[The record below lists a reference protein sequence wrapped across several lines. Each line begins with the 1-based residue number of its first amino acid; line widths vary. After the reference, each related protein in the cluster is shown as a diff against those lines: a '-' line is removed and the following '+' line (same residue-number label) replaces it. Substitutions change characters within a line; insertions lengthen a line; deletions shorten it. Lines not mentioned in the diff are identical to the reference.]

1 MPPLEARPPPV
12 YPGTQRGASPAF
24 RPAAH
29 AAGHREQQVEQRAL
43 QAFFAPRTVAVIG
56 ASATPGK
63 AGNAVVAN
71 MLAAGFNKGRLYPV
85 NPKGG
90 SIEGLPV
97 ARTVGE
103 LPGGIDL
110 AVFAVPRE
118 HVLPAFEA
126 LAARGLKSAIVL
138 SAGFREAGKEGYAL
152 ERDLADLARRH
163 GVALLGPNCLGMMN
177 TAHGVNASFAA
188 TAPVPG
194 SVAFCSQ
201 SGALCQAILDW
212 ARDERFGFSKFVS
225 LGNKAVLNET
235 ALLNF
240 LAGDQDSKVI
250 MGYLENV
257 EGGEEFVRAA
267 REASRKKPVIM
278 LKAGSTNAGAKAA
291 SSHTGAIAGSDDAC
305 AAAFR
310 QSGVVRAPDLASLF
324 FLAEAFASLP
334 LPRGPNVA
342 VLSNAGGPGILA
354 ADACEKTSLHMARLS
369 PETIQRLQAELP
381 PYASVNNPVDIIGD
395 AGAER
400 YRKSLE
406 AVLDDSLVHAVL
418 LLIAPTAM
426 VELEATATAIA
437 QVARRSAKPVM
448 TCLLGRAHGSI
459 GRDILRQAGLPCHAF
474 PEPAL
479 RCIEAMYAYA
489 QWRQKPVP
497 VFEPPRRDLAAAKRI
512 LDAAVAAG
520 VQELGGFQGRE
531 IAAAYGLRTPVTV
544 LARSSAQAVRAAQG
558 MAGPVALKVASA
570 QIGHATDVGG
580 VKLGLSG
587 PDEVARAFQELTTH
601 VGRIQPEA
609 AVSGCLVQAMAPGGS
624 VEVVAA
630 MRRDEQFG
638 PVLMF
643 GLGGIHSEIL
653 KDVSHHLIPLSRDEA
668 FGMIRSIR
676 SYLLLKGVDG
686 EPAADLRAL
695 EDVLLALAALAQD
708 FPEVYEAEL
717 NPVLVNH
724 EGALVAE
731 ARLAFRA

>member
-1 MPPLEARPPPV
+1 MD
-12 YPGTQRGASPAF
+12 
-24 RPAAH
+24 
-29 AAGHREQQVEQRAL
+29 QRAL
-43 QAFFAPRTVAVIG
+43 QAFFAPKTVAVIG

-63 AGNAVVAN
+63 VGNAVVAN
-71 MLAAGFNKGRLYPV
+71 MLAAGFRGRLYPV

-90 SIEGLPV
+90 TVEGLAV
-97 ARTVGE
+97 VRTTAE

-110 AVFAVPRE
+110 AVFAVPRD

-126 LAARGLKSAIVL
+126 LAARGLKAAIVL
-138 SAGFREAGKEGYAL
+138 SAGFREAGREGYRL
-152 ERDLADLARRH
+152 ERQLAALALAH
-163 GVALLGPNCLGMMN
+163 GIALLGPNCLGMMN
-177 TAHGVNASFAA
+177 TAHGVNASFSASQ
-188 TAPVPG
+188 PVPG
-194 SVAFCSQ
+194 NVAFCSQ

-212 ARDERFGFSKFVS
+212 ARGERFGFSKFIS
-225 LGNKAVLNET
+225 LGNKAVLNEA
-235 ALLNF
+235 ALLPHLGND
-240 LAGDQDSKVI
+240 AASKVI
-250 MGYLENV
+250 VGYMENV
-257 EGGEEFVRAA
+257 EGGEEFVRVA
-267 REASRKKPVIM
+267 REVSRKKPVIM

-310 QSGVVRAPDLASLF
+310 QCGIVRAPDLESLF

-354 ADACEKTSLHMARLS
+354 ADACEKTQLHMARLS
-369 PETIQRLQAELP
+369 PETIQRLQAALP
-381 PYASVNNPVDIIGD
+381 PYASVYNPVDIIGD

-406 AVLDDSLVHAVL
+406 AVLDDPLVHAVL

-426 VELEATATAIA
+426 VEIEATAAAIA
-437 QVARRSAKPVM
+437 QVANRSPKPVM

-459 GRDILRQAGLPCHAF
+459 GRDILRQAGLPCYAF

-479 RCIEAMYAYA
+479 RSIEAMYAYA

-497 VFEPPRRDLAAAKRI
+497 VYEPPRRNLEAARTLVENAMAQGR
-512 LDAAVAAG
+512 
-520 VQELGGFQGRE
+520 QELVDFDARE
-531 IAAAYGLRTPVTV
+531 LLGAYNLPTPATE
-544 LARSSAQAVRAAQG
+544 LARSSEEAAQAAEALG
-558 MAGPVALKVASA
+558 APVALKIFSPLLA
-570 QIGHATDVGG
+570 HRTDVGG
-580 VKLGLSG
+580 VMLGLSG
-587 PDEVARAFQELTTH
+587 AQEVRLAFKELTAH
-601 VGRIQPEA
+601 VRRIRPEA
-609 AVSGCLVQAMAPGGS
+609 PLSGCLVQAMAPAGS
-624 VEVVAA
+624 LEVIVS

-653 KDVSHHLIPLSRDEA
+653 KDISHHLTPLSRDEA

-686 EPAADLRAL
+686 EPAVNLRAL
-695 EDVLLALAALAQD
+695 EDVLLGLAALAQD
-708 FPEVYEAEL
+708 FPQVFEAEL

-731 ARLAFRA
+731 ARFTLRN